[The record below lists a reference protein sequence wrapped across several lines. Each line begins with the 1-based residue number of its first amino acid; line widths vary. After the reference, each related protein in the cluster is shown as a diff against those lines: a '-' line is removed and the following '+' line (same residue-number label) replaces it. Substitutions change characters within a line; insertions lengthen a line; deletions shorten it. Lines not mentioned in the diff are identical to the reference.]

1 MTLPK
6 PYLDHVAV
14 AVKDLDKGIAIY
26 NDLGLNFHE
35 ARETVKEQ
43 GVITAFASIDEN
55 AHLELLAPID
65 DEGTIANFIKK
76 NGEGIHHICF
86 RVENVAQKS
95 EDLIKKGYRL
105 IYPEPVRGANNCLVN
120 FIHPKSTGGVL
131 IELSEKKEG

>member
-26 NDLGLNFHE
+26 NDLGLNFDE
-35 ARETVKEQ
+35 AREIVKEQ
-43 GVITAFASIDEN
+43 GVVTAFASIDEN

-65 DEGTIANFIKK
+65 DQGTIANFIKK

>member
-6 PYLDHVAV
+6 PYLDHVAI

-26 NDLGLNFHE
+26 NDLGLNFDE
-35 ARETVKEQ
+35 AREIVKEQ
-43 GVITAFASIDEN
+43 GVVTAFASIDEN

-95 EDLIKKGYRL
+95 EDLIRKGYRL